1 MKIALVGYGK
11 MGKVIERLAI
21 DRGHEIMA
29 RIDRNTAMENA
40 QGADVAIEF
49 TSPDS
54 VASNIKALVDL
65 GVPMVCGTTGWNNK
79 YEDICSYILNK
90 NGSLVHASNFSL
102 GVNLFFKLNE
112 KLAQM
117 MAGFSEYKVSLK
129 EIHHI
134 EKKDAPS
141 GTAVSLHSGIAPYY
155 GNKKWHLGTDLVK
168 DSIPIEAIREM
179 DVKGTHHVVYN
190 SEVDTISIS
199 HEAHSRDGFALGAI
213 IAAEWIV
220 GKQGIFTMND
230 VLDLS

>member
-11 MGKVIERLAI
+11 MGKVIERIAI
-21 DRGHEIMA
+21 DRGHEIVA
-29 RIDRNTAMENA
+29 RIDRNTSMENA
-40 QGADVAIEF
+40 KGADAAIEF

-54 VASNIKALVDL
+54 VISNIKALVNL
-65 GVPMVCGTTGWNNK
+65 NIPIVCGTTGWNDK
-79 YEDICSYILNK
+79 YDNVCSYISGK

-117 MAGFSEYKVSLK
+117 MADFSDYKVSLK

-141 GTAVSLHSGIAPYY
+141 GTAVSLHNGLAPYY
-155 GNKKWHLGTDLVK
+155 GDKKWHLGTDPVE

-179 DVKGTHHVVYN
+179 DVKGTHHVVYK